1 VKPPCQ
7 LPVLVASLCEA
18 SPATVGNAMFSLPDW
33 PAWALNTFMGLA
45 AFTSCVGLVQ
55 IVRDSRDQTGGNS
68 SGEEKPSGSALPAF
82 RAFQHRYLT
91 VYAIIM
97 MADWFQGTNMY
108 TLYMS
113 YGVNIS
119 ALFLTG
125 FLCGALFAG
134 PTGIWIDK
142 YGRRFSCIVYLVLE
156 IIINICE
163 HFNNFPVLLASRV
176 LGGFTTCI
184 LFTGFESWMVA
195 EHRKQGFPDG
205 WVADTFG
212 KASFI
217 NGLSAII
224 AGILAQ
230 VAADQLGEIGPFKVA
245 IALTALALCFVIFWP
260 ENYGGGSG
268 EDTGTKK
275 EAWKL
280 VTTDRKAFLLGSVNA
295 LFEGSMYSF
304 VFMWVPTMLSVLKGS
319 SLPTGLVFASMMTC
333 ISLGGLLFS
342 PAMLLSFA
350 KAEHVGVG
358 CFFVGALALLVP
370 VFYTDIVPVLGAFL
384 VFETCV
390 GIFQPCGGVLRSKV
404 IPDNLQGSVMNM
416 FRIPLNSLVVVGT
429 LLTDFYPARF
439 VFAIIS
445 VWMLIGG
452 CLQMAVISTLAKQ
465 DESKKK

>member
-1 VKPPCQ
+1 M
-7 LPVLVASLCEA
+7 L
-18 SPATVGNAMFSLPDW
+18 SLPDW
-33 PAWALNTFMGLA
+33 PAWALNTFIGLA
-45 AFTSCVGLVQ
+45 AFTSCIGLLQ
-55 IVRDSRDQTGGNS
+55 MVRDSRDQTAGNS
-68 SGEEKPSGSALPAF
+68 SGEEKPSGSTLPAF
-82 RAFQHRYLT
+82 RAFQRQYLT

-108 TLYMS
+108 TLYMG

-125 FLCGALFAG
+125 FLSGAIFAG
-134 PTGIWIDK
+134 PIGIYIDK
-142 YGRRFSCIVYLVLE
+142 YGRRLSCIVYLVLE
-156 IIINICE
+156 IIANTCE
-163 HFNNFPVLLASRV
+163 HFNNFPVLLTSRI
-176 LGGFTTCI
+176 LGGVSTCI

-195 EHRKQGFPDG
+195 EHRKKGFPDG

-230 VAADQLGEIGPFKVA
+230 VAADTLGEIGPFQAA

-260 ENYGGGSG
+260 ENYGSSGNG
-268 EDTGTKK
+268 EDTSMK
-275 EAWKL
+275 EAAWKL
-280 VTTDRKAFLLGSVNA
+280 IRTDRKALMLGSVNA

-304 VFMWVPTMLSVLKGS
+304 VFMWVPTMLGVLKGS

-350 KAEHVGVG
+350 KAEHLGVA
-358 CFFVGALALLVP
+358 CFLVGALALLVP
-370 VFYTDIVPVLGAFL
+370 VFFNDVTSVLGAFL

-429 LLTDFYPARF
+429 MLTDFYPARF

-445 VWMLIGG
+445 VWMLIGA
-452 CLQMAVISTLAKQ
+452 CLQIAVISALAKK
-465 DESKKK
+465 DESKKE